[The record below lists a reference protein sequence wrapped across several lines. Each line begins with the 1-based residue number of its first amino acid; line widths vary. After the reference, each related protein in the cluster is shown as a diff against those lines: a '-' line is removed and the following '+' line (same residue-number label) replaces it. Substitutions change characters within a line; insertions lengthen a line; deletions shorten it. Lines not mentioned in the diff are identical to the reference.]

1 MALLLAQLHQRLVD
15 HDPGEPGG
23 ELRVTPE
30 LVHAPIRLEIGV
42 LQRVLRFRIVLE
54 DRAGDAEQFAVV
66 PAHEHF
72 ERCMVAL
79 RGAADEIGV
88 VRLPRRDG
96 RGWRCGHR
104 GCQSFADWMQG
115 AAPAFPHRPTCGG
128 VASWTRLGTARRATG
143 TCYDEE
149 RTCDPVTFHPVVT
162 LYE

>member
-1 MALLLAQLHQRLVD
+1 MALLLAQLHQGLVD

-54 DRAGDAEQFAVV
+54 DRAGDAEQLAVV

-72 ERCMVAL
+72 ECRMVAL

-88 VRLPRRDG
+88 VRLPRRGG
-96 RGWRCGHR
+96 RGWRCGHL
-104 GCQSFADWMQG
+104 GCQSQIGCKAQPPRSLTG
-115 AAPAFPHRPTCGG
+115 PSAR
-128 VASWTRLGTARRATG
+128 ASGHARAWGPPGTRQG

-149 RTCDPVTFHPVVT
+149 RTCDLVTFHPVVT